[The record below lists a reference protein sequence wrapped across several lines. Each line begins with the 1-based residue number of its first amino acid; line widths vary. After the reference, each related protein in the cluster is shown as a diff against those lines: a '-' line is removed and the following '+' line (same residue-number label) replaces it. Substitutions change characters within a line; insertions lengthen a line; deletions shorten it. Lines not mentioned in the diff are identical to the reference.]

1 MRKPSSSTG
10 GQGGCYGM
18 GDEQAT
24 FDAALSEWECTE
36 EEMTLKPS
44 AYDAPGGLLLFEERA
59 VAYPVLF
66 GLCRRTP

>member
-1 MRKPSSSTG
+1 
-10 GQGGCYGM
+10 M